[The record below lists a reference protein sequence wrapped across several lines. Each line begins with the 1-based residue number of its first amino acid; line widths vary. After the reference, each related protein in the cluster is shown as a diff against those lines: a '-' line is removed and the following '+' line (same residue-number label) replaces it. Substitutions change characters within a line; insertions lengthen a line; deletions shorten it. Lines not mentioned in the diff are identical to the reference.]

1 MRGRLA
7 VLLSGLLV
15 LSCGG
20 GGHGPTEPAAVP
32 QVAGLWLGGWGPE
45 GSPVGL
51 GTTMTLTQN
60 GSAISGS
67 FSVNIFGASSAI
79 SGTVDG
85 NLKVHW
91 KGTGSG
97 CGSLTGEGTAN
108 SLNPTQ
114 IEGTID
120 LNSTGCGGSRMKG
133 PVIWTKRSSA
143 VAKRD

>member
-20 GGHGPTEPAAVP
+20 GGHGPTEPAALP
-32 QVAGLWLGGWGPE
+32 QVAGLWVGGWSPT
-45 GSPVGL
+45 GSPFGL

-60 GSAISGS
+60 GSAIAGT
-67 FSVNIFGASSAI
+67 FSVNLFGGSSAV

-91 KGTGSG
+91 KGPGGG
-97 CGSLTGEGTAN
+97 CGSLTFEGTAN
-108 SLNPTQ
+108 GLNPTQ
-114 IEGTID
+114 IEGTVD
-120 LNSTGCGGSRMKG
+120 LDSTGCGGGDMKG
-133 PVIWTKRSSA
+133 PAIWTKR
-143 VAKRD
+143 

>member
-1 MRGRLA
+1 MRRRLA

-32 QVAGLWLGGWGPE
+32 QVAGLWVGGWAPE

-67 FSVNIFGASSAI
+67 FSVNLVGASSSI

-108 SLNPTQ
+108 GLSPTQ

-120 LNSTGCGGSRMKG
+120 LNSTGCGGSDMKG

-143 VAKRD
+143 VVAR

>member
-7 VLLSGLLV
+7 ILLSGLLV

-20 GGHGPTEPAAVP
+20 GGHGPTEPKDLP
-32 QVAGLWLGGWGPE
+32 QVAGLWVGGWAPQ

-51 GTTMTLTQN
+51 GATMTLTQN
-60 GSAISGS
+60 GNAISGT
-67 FSVNIFGASSAI
+67 FSVNLFSASYPI

-85 NLKVHW
+85 DLKVRW

-108 SLNPTQ
+108 GLSPTK

-120 LNSTGCGGSRMKG
+120 LDSTGCGGSDMKG
-133 PVIWTKRSSA
+133 PAFWTKR
-143 VAKRD
+143 

>member
-15 LSCGG
+15 LSCGR

-32 QVAGLWLGGWGPE
+32 QVEGIWAGGWAPE

-51 GTTMTLTQN
+51 GATMILTQN

-67 FSVNIFGASSAI
+67 FSVGVFGASSSI
-79 SGTVDG
+79 GGTVDG

-97 CGSLTGEGTAN
+97 CSSLTGEGTAN
-108 SLNPTQ
+108 GLNPTE
-114 IEGTID
+114 IEGTVD
-120 LNSTGCGGSRMKG
+120 FNSTGCGGSDLKG

-143 VAKRD
+143 AVAR